1 MERLEQCRTNCDTA
15 VALGTFDG
23 LHLGHQSVLE
33 KLKRQADVQGLRTL
47 VFTFENLPSSYFG
60 GEQGMLFLPEEKE
73 AAFEKLGVDLL
84 YMPKFDGAI
93 AGLEREDFAK
103 LLFEQL
109 RAKAVVVGFNFRF
122 GKSAQGT
129 PQYLKKAAEQYGA
142 TVYEQEPYLLGGEPV
157 SSTRIRAALRQGEIA
172 QAQKLLG
179 RPYEICGI
187 VAHGKQ
193 LGRKLGFP
201 TLNFYPP
208 ECKLMPR
215 HGVYAAEAELDGKR
229 YAAVANIGIRPT
241 VKDGDMLSV
250 ESNLIGFS
258 EDAYGKKA
266 CLRLVEFLRGEQK
279 FDGLDALTS
288 QIAQDK
294 RRAEEC
300 VKNAW
305 QRGLQAA
312 GDVLE

>member
-1 MERLEQCRTNCDTA
+1 MERLGQCRANCDTA

-33 KLKRQADVQGLRTL
+33 KLKRQADEGLRTL

-73 AAFEKLGVDLL
+73 AAFERLGVDLL

-93 AGLEREDFAK
+93 AGLEREAFAK

-142 TVYEQEPYLLGGEPV
+142 AVYEQEPYLLGGEPV

-172 QAQKLLG
+172 QAQELLG
-179 RPYEICGI
+179 RPYEIAGI

-215 HGVYAAEAELDGKR
+215 HGVYAAEAELEGKR
-229 YAAVANIGIRPT
+229 YAAVVNIGIRPT

-294 RRAEEC
+294 RWAEEC

-305 QRGLQAA
+305 QKGLQAA
-312 GDVLE
+312 DDVLE

>member
-1 MERLEQCRTNCDTA
+1 MKRLEQCRVSCDTA

-23 LHLGHQSVLE
+23 LHLGHQSVLKE
-33 KLKRQADVQGLRTL
+33 LKRQAAAQGLCTL

-73 AAFEKLGVDLL
+73 AAFEKLGIDLL

-93 AGLEREDFAK
+93 AGLECEAFAK
-103 LLFEQL
+103 LLFEQM

-122 GKSAQGT
+122 GRNAEGT

-142 TVYEQEPYLLGGEPV
+142 AVYEQEPYLLGGAPV

-179 RPYEICGI
+179 RPYEIAGI

-208 ECKLMPR
+208 DCKLMPR
-215 HGVYAAEAELDGKR
+215 HGVYAAEAEVDGRR
-229 YAAVANIGIRPT
+229 YAAVSNIGIRPT
-241 VKDGDMLSV
+241 IKDGDALSV

-258 EDAYGKKA
+258 EDAYGKRA
-266 CLRLVEFLRGEQK
+266 LLRLAEFLRGEQK
-279 FDGLDALTS
+279 FGSLDALMS

-305 QRGLQAA
+305 QGGLQAA